1 MRKMTEENL
10 KTAFA
15 GESQAHMKYLIFA
28 NVAKEEERP
37 NLARMFRA
45 IAYAEQVHATNH
57 YRVLGNIND
66 STQNLQ
72 VCIDGE
78 NFEVEDMYPA
88 YNAVAKLEGEK
99 GAERSIH
106 FALEA
111 EKIHAA
117 WYTEAQ
123 QTVRADGDIKIG
135 DIRICSV
142 CGHTIEG
149 EAPERCPICGAPREK
164 FRLIE

>member
-10 KTAFA
+10 KSAFA
-15 GESQAHMKYLIFA
+15 GESQAHMRYLIFA
-28 NVAKEEERP
+28 DVAEGERRP

-57 YRVLGNIND
+57 YRVLGNI
-66 STQNLQ
+66 SESAQNLQ

-78 NFEVEDMYPA
+78 NFEVAEMYPA
-88 YNAVAKLEGEK
+88 YHAVAKLQGEK
-99 GAERSIH
+99 GAEQSAH

-123 QTVRADGDIKIG
+123 QTVRGDGDIKVG
-135 DIRICSV
+135 EIRICSV
-142 CGHTIEG
+142 CGHTLEG